1 MAQYTKTV
9 AVRNVK
15 DIPHTCQPGQW
26 VRVGNERRCR
36 RLVSSTNF
44 GVVTVRPTNG
54 RVNTAAFRLARD
66 KGKVAVLGINR

>member
-9 AVRNVK
+9 VVK
-15 DIPHTCQPGQW
+15 NAADVPTHIQPGQW
-26 VRVGNERRCR
+26 VRIGNERKSR

-66 KGKVAVLGINR
+66 KGKVAVLGIAR